1 MTEAIRLNQ
10 LKTGEA
16 GRVIALNQF
25 DHMRRRLQDIGFV
38 HGTVVECIA
47 KSPMGNPKAYLIKGA
62 VIALR
67 NEDSEQILIE
77 RF

>member
-10 LKTGEA
+10 LKTGET
-16 GRVIALNQF
+16 GKVIALNQL

-38 HGTVVECIA
+38 DGTVVECIA
-47 KSPMGNPKAYLIKGA
+47 KSPLGNPKAYLIKGA